1 MIVGKRDIVVGLGTL
16 SVFVGAPI
24 LRVVCLGLFSRFACL
39 LVHWGAG
46 VPVDWP
52 VQVEADSTAVIHG
65 FASAAV

>member
-1 MIVGKRDIVVGLGTL
+1 MIVGTGDILVGLGTL
-16 SVFVGAPI
+16 SMFVGGPI
-24 LRVVCLGLFSRFACL
+24 LRVVHLGLFSRFACL

-65 FASAAV
+65 FASVAI